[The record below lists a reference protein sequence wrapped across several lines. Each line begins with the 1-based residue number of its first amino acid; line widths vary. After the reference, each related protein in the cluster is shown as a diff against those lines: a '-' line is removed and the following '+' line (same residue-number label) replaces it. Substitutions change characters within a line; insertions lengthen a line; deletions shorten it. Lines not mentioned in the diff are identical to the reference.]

1 MTAEPMPSAAF
12 VGLGA
17 MGAPMARHLAARG
30 ALQAVWNR
38 SADKAQALAAELG
51 VAAPATL
58 AELAPLAD
66 VIFLCVSA
74 DADVRAV
81 VEALKPGLRAGQV
94 VVDTSTV
101 SRETALAIAGEL
113 AAIGADFLDAPLTG
127 GVEGAKNGRLSVM
140 VGGDAAVL
148 VRVRPLIEAFAAR
161 ITHMGA
167 VGAGQASKAVN
178 QVLVAGIAQGVCE
191 GLAFAEALGLPTDK
205 LLDVLTAG
213 AANAWFLEKRGRTM
227 LADQFEG
234 GFKLALLHKDLGIV
248 RQMADALGAQLP
260 IVDQAHA
267 DYAALKA
274 EGRGD
279 EEISALIRRKRQLF
293 PAR

>member
-1 MTAEPMPSAAF
+1 MSKTASPTAAF

-17 MGAPMARHLAARG
+17 MGASMARHLATHG
-30 ALQAVWNR
+30 ALKAVWNR
-38 SADKAQALAAELG
+38 SADKAERLAAELG
-51 VAAPATL
+51 VAAPTAL
-58 AELAPLAD
+58 AEVAPLAE

-81 VEALKPGLRAGQV
+81 VAALKPGLRAGQV

-101 SRETALAIAGEL
+101 SRETALAIAAEL
-113 AAIGADFLDAPLTG
+113 AAIGVDFLDAPLTG

-140 VGGDAAVL
+140 VGGEAAVL
-148 VRVRPLIEAFAAR
+148 ERVRPLIEAFAAR
-161 ITHMGA
+161 ITHMGP

-205 LLDVLTAG
+205 LLDVLTGG

-248 RQMADALGAQLP
+248 RQMAETLGARLP
-260 IVDQAHA
+260 IVEQAHA
-267 DYAALKA
+267 DYAELKA

-279 EEISALIRRKRQLF
+279 EEISALIRRKRLLF

>member
-1 MTAEPMPSAAF
+1 MTSTSTPTAAF
-12 VGLGA
+12 AGLGA
-17 MGAPMARHLAARG
+17 MGAPMARHLTARG
-30 ALQAVWNR
+30 ALKAIWNR

-51 VAAPATL
+51 VSAPATL

-81 VEALKPGLRAGQV
+81 VDALKPGLRAGQV

-101 SRETALAIAGEL
+101 SRETAVAIAVEL
-113 AAIGADFLDAPLTG
+113 AAIGVDFLDAPLTG

-148 VRVRPLIEAFAAR
+148 ERARPLIETFAAR

-227 LADQFEG
+227 LANHFEG

-248 RQMADALGAQLP
+248 KQMAESLGAALP

-267 DYAALKA
+267 DYATLKA